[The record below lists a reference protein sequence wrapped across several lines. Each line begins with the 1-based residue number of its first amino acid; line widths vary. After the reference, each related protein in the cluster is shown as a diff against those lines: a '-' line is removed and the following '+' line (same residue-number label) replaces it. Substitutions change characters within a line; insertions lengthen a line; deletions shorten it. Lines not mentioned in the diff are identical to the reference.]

1 MPSTVTG
8 SPAGT
13 GRRGRNAARAASP
26 LDPGPWYGPYRRR
39 MSIATVTETIAA
51 ADDLVM
57 VDCWADWCGPCRLL
71 SPIVDELATEVDGLT
86 VLKVD
91 IDAEPDFARQHDVMS
106 VPTLLFFHHGRLVQR
121 LVGARPK
128 PALAVEIE
136 ALRAAVA

>member
-1 MPSTVTG
+1 
-8 SPAGT
+8 
-13 GRRGRNAARAASP
+13 
-26 LDPGPWYGPYRRR
+26 
-39 MSIATVTETIAA
+39 MSILTVTETIAA

-71 SPIVDELATEVDGLT
+71 SPIVDELATEMDGLT

-91 IDAEPDFARQHDVMS
+91 IDAEPGFARQYDVMG

-128 PALAVEIE
+128 RALAVEID